1 MSVLEGFK
9 KKRVVFMNDTI
20 KTFHTTH
27 VYQLKG
33 EGEILR
39 FQKHDS
45 HGSFYFLSILRKL
58 SLNCIDLSLT

>member
-1 MSVLEGFK
+1 
-9 KKRVVFMNDTI
+9 MNDTI

-58 SLNCIDLSLT
+58 SLNCIDLSLM